1 MNRKLLWILLAALLL
16 AGCGGGSDQNS
27 GAEQA
32 DSGEAESASRDFFAM
47 DTYMSVLAYGENA
60 ENAVDDAVKE
70 VNRLDQLLSAADPD
84 SEVGQLN
91 ENGSATLSEDGQ
103 ALMEASLAL
112 FRETGG
118 RFDITVYP
126 LVELWGFTGGN
137 YRKPS
142 EEEIR
147 STLPYVG
154 AESIRYEE
162 ADGAV
167 SFARDGMKIDF
178 GGIAKGYTSAKI
190 VDIFQSAGIRSGL
203 VSLGG
208 NIQALGTKPDGT
220 PWKIG
225 IQDPEDS
232 AALIGVLAVADE
244 AVITSG
250 GYERYFEEDGTRYH
264 HILDPETGYPAGSG
278 LLSVTIVSRDGTMAD
293 GLSTSLFI
301 MGKEKALAFWRE
313 RREQFDVILVTD
325 SREILVTA
333 GLKDR
338 FSSDLPFTIEE

>member
-16 AGCGGGSDQNS
+16 AGCGGGSNQNS

-32 DSGEAESASRDFFAM
+32 DSGEAKSASRDFFAM

-70 VNRLDQLLSAADPD
+70 VNRLEQLLSAADPD